1 VDNGILL
8 TGATG
13 FVGSGVLRSLTPDE
27 RARTTVLV
35 RSAVGVPPVGR
46 TVVGDLR
53 DPRALGRAL
62 DGVAT
67 VVHAASY
74 VGYDT
79 DLCTEVNVRGTRDV
93 VDGAT
98 SRGVSRL
105 VYLSTAAVLGAGP
118 HRGAGTPQGPVS
130 VLSAS
135 RRLAEQVVE
144 AAGGLSVRPALVVG
158 AGDRWVVP
166 AIRRATLEL
175 GATIDQGRA
184 LKSVVH
190 VDDLGALVAALSRRA
205 DASPPGSPPSVIAAL
220 PRPTSVSDLLALLVR
235 HGLVDAMPT
244 ASLTLAEAEAA
255 LAPEG
260 RELVRSV
267 SRDYHLAPA
276 DAWDAAGLT
285 PPEALAFTPRDVEHY
300 RRLARA

>member
-1 VDNGILL
+1 MDNGILL

-13 FVGSGVLRSLTPDE
+13 FIGSGILRSLTPDE

-35 RSAVGVPPVGR
+35 RGAVGGPPVGR

-74 VGYDT
+74 VGYDP
-79 DLCTEVNVRGTRDV
+79 DLCTEVNVGGTRDV
-93 VDGAT
+93 VDAAT

-105 VYLSTAAVLGAGP
+105 IYLSTAAVLGAGP

-135 RRLAEQVVE
+135 RRLAEQAVE

-166 AIRRATLEL
+166 AIRRVTLEL
-175 GATIDQGRA
+175 GATVDEGRA

-190 VDDLGALVAALSRRA
+190 VDDLGALVTALARRSSVRRVGA
-205 DASPPGSPPSVIAAL
+205 PSSVIAAL
-220 PRPTSVSDLLALLVR
+220 PRPTSMSELLILLVR
-235 HGLVDAMPT
+235 HGLVDALPE
-244 ASLTLAEAEAA
+244 ASLTSTEAELA
-255 LAPEG
+255 LAPDR
-260 RELVRSV
+260 RELVRSI
-267 SRDYHLAPA
+267 SRDYHLGPV
-276 DAWDAAGLT
+276 DGWDAAGLA
-285 PPEALAFTPRDVEHY
+285 PPEGLAFTSRDVEHY
-300 RRLARA
+300 RRLAGA